1 MVNQAA
7 ARGGS
12 IEQPER
18 RVVLLGA
25 SNLMRGIATVVE
37 TACRAWGRPLDVLI
51 AAGHGRSYGMR
62 SRVLVRELPGIT
74 ECALW
79 PALAA
84 RPVAPTAAL
93 ITDIGND
100 LFYGS
105 SPDAIARWVE
115 QCCQRLKASDAR
127 LVMTRLPVCNVGR
140 VRPWQY
146 RAFRTM
152 FFPACRLSLADLT
165 HRAQEL
171 DERLLELAGR
181 FACRLIEPQACWYG
195 LDPIHVK
202 LMQARSAWQEVFAGW
217 GDVATDPA
225 PRASVLR
232 WMYLYSCSPEQRWLL
247 GRKRTHLQPCG
258 RLPDGTVLSF
268 Y

>member
-1 MVNQAA
+1 MVNDASA
-7 ARGGS
+7 TAGS
-12 IEQPER
+12 IELPER

-25 SNLMRGIATVVE
+25 SNLTRDIATVVE
-37 TACRAWGRPLDVLI
+37 TVCRAWGRPLDLLI

-74 ECALW
+74 QCAVW

-84 RPVAPTAAL
+84 RPAVPTAAL

-100 LFYGS
+100 LFYGA
-105 SPDAIARWVE
+105 SPDAIACWVE
-115 QCCQRLKASDAR
+115 QCCQRLKAFGAR

-146 RAFRTM
+146 QAFRTM
-152 FFPACRLSLADLT
+152 FFPGCRLSLEDLT

-171 DERLLELAGR
+171 DERLLDVAGR
-181 FACRLIEPQACWYG
+181 FDCRLIEPQACWYG

-202 LMQARSAWQEVFAGW
+202 RMQSHSAWQQIFAGW
-217 GDVATDPA
+217 GDAVSD
-225 PRASVLR
+225 SVLR
-232 WMYLYSCSPEQRWLL
+232 SSLRHWIYLYSRAPQQRWLL
-247 GRKRTHLQPCG
+247 GRERIQLQPSG
-258 RLPDGTVLSF
+258 RLADGTTLSF
-268 Y
+268 F